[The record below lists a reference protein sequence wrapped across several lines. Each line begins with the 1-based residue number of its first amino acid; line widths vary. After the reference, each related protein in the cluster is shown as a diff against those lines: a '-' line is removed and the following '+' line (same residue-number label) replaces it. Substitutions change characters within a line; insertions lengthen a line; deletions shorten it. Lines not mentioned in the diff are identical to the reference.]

1 MNKVI
6 EMAYGG
12 LFITQKKSDATDI
25 YIYNKLKGSCN
36 LQHGKI
42 CPGCSP
48 IPSLTPSYLSN
59 WFNNESVQPL
69 NYLDGILQ
77 ACLDSQKKL

>member
-36 LQHGKI
+36 LQYGKI
-42 CPGCSP
+42 CPG
-48 IPSLTPSYLSN
+48 LTPSYLSN

-69 NYLDGILQ
+69 NYLEGILK